1 MRGHFTYE
9 VMIWHLNVKDTALLH
24 VGKSI
29 PGKGNSRCRG
39 PEAGES
45 FACVEK
51 MWLLQGKPGRRDG
64 DEDGEPEATLGHWE
78 PGGHCTK
85 KWKDAGMSSE
95 T

>member
-1 MRGHFTYE
+1 MWVRAFRAKG
-9 VMIWHLNVKDTALLH
+9 TA
-24 VGKSI
+24 GA
-29 PGKGNSRCRG
+29 
-39 PEAGES
+39 EALRL
-45 FACVEK
+45 VRVLRVLRK
-51 MWLLQGKPGRRDG
+51 MWLLQGKLGRRDG